1 VKNANLEATQEI
13 RNMPRW
19 ISLLSSIILM
29 AGILASMIG
38 CGGERAYPVRGQL
51 VYEDGQPVKELAG
64 FTVTFTSETL
74 HKSARGNI
82 DENGS
87 FQLAQDG
94 AFPGQ
99 YKVILTQPHP
109 NPERGESRKPV
120 VDEAY
125 EHPAKST
132 LTADVEPKNNEFTFT
147 LKRIGK
153 K

>member
-1 VKNANLEATQEI
+1 
-13 RNMPRW
+13 MMHG
-19 ISLLSSIILM
+19 ISWLSSIILL
-29 AGILASMIG
+29 AGVLASLTG
-38 CGGERAYPVRGQL
+38 CTGERAYPVRGQL

-64 FTVTFTSETL
+64 FTITFTSETL

-94 AFPGQ
+94 AFPGH

-125 EHPAKST
+125 EQPGKST
-132 LTADVEPKNNEFTFT
+132 LSADVEAKNNEFTFR

>member
-1 VKNANLEATQEI
+1 
-13 RNMPRW
+13 
-19 ISLLSSIILM
+19 
-29 AGILASMIG
+29 ASMIG

-51 VYEDGQPVKELAG
+51 LYEDGQPVKELAG

-82 DENGS
+82 DEKGS
-87 FQLAQDG
+87 FQLSQDG
-94 AFPGQ
+94 AFPGL

-120 VDEAY
+120 VDVAY
-125 EHPAKST
+125 EDPVKST
-132 LTADVEPKNNEFTFT
+132 LSADVEAKNNEFTFR

>member
-1 VKNANLEATQEI
+1 MTH
-13 RNMPRW
+13 W
-19 ISLLSSIILM
+19 ISSASSIILM
-29 AGILASMIG
+29 AGVLTTLVG

-64 FTVTFTSETL
+64 FTITFTSETL

-87 FQLAQDG
+87 FQLSQNG
-94 AFPGQ
+94 AFPGL

-109 NPERGESRKPV
+109 NPERGESRRPV

-125 EHPAKST
+125 EEPVKST
-132 LTADVEPKNNEFTFT
+132 LSADVEAKNNDFTFR

>member
-1 VKNANLEATQEI
+1 
-13 RNMPRW
+13 MMHG
-19 ISLLSSIILM
+19 ISRLSSIILL
-29 AGILASMIG
+29 AGVLASLSG
-38 CGGERAYPVRGQL
+38 CAGERAYPVRGKL

-87 FQLAQDG
+87 FHLAQDG

-109 NPERGESRKPV
+109 NPERGESRRPV

-132 LTADVEPKNNEFTFT
+132 LSADVEAKNNEFTFA